1 MCLYKLKL
9 LSLSC
14 LLLFHSCRRFI
25 SRHHVSSFSS
35 ACSGR
40 TLKSLNHI
48 SEHCSPMATCAGI
61 LFRIKNLSIQKKKIT
76 KQLQVGNLP
85 CGHVCK
91 INLFKQKDFFL
102 LLSEDTL
109 FQTGICFFKIF
120 GIAFISAGLLSQ
132 KVRFSV
138 FQGIY
143 YVYSP
148 EEKL

>member
-14 LLLFHSCRRFI
+14 LLLFRSCRRFI

-61 LFRIKNLSIQKKKIT
+61 LFRIKNRSIQKKKIT
-76 KQLQVGNLP
+76 QWSLTGNLP
-85 CGHVCK
+85 RDNVCK
-91 INLFKQKDFFL
+91 INLFKQKDFFH
-102 LLSEDTL
+102 SPTNAVIS
-109 FQTGICFFKIF
+109 GVWFFKIF
-120 GIAFISAGLLSQ
+120 RQASHFGRALRS
-132 KVRFSV
+132 
-138 FQGIY
+138 
-143 YVYSP
+143 
-148 EEKL
+148 EKLHFRFFIGNISSI